1 MLAVSAATALILKG
15 MTRTKGGMTAPGLDP
30 LQRIRGRRIEML
42 TREDLKFSS
51 GTVAVEIFAELG
63 FESRLVTDDQFDPS
77 PDRIVFIGG
86 NAAWHERALDRIR
99 KLPRTERPAVIVW
112 HSEPLPFPRAA
123 GLQLAPM
130 TPREIAKVILRDR
143 RVSDPHSNARHM
155 RRLAQEGIVDLLTV
169 AARSYQAF
177 LAEEGITS
185 ELIPVGYHPSHSRLL
200 DLERDIDVL
209 FLGDLRVRRRK
220 QILRR
225 LEREGLE
232 VHAVGSYSDKQY
244 WGEGRTQLL
253 NRTKILLNLPR
264 HSGLLADLRL
274 ILGMAAGALVI
285 SEPVYLPDP
294 YVPGRH
300 YVEAAIDEMAN
311 TARRYLD
318 DEEARRRITDVGYT
332 FVTQELTWK
341 NSFSDLLAL
350 AAQRLAPVASHK

>member
-1 MLAVSAATALILKG
+1 
-15 MTRTKGGMTAPGLDP
+15 MTRREGGWGAAGVDP
-30 LQRIRGRRIEML
+30 LKSIRGRPIEIL
-42 TREDLKFSS
+42 TREDVKFSS
-51 GTVAVEIFAELG
+51 GGIAVEIFGELG
-63 FESRLVTDDQFDPS
+63 FESRLVTDEEFDTS

-99 KLPRTERPAVIVW
+99 PLPRTHRPGVIVW

-123 GLQLAPM
+123 GLRLAPM
-130 TPREIAKVILRDR
+130 TPREIGKVILRDR

-155 RRLAQEGIVDLLTV
+155 RRIAREGIIDLLTV

-177 LAEEGITS
+177 LAEEGISS
-185 ELIPVGYHPSHSRLL
+185 ELIPVGYHPIHGHLL

-225 LEREGLE
+225 LERDGLD
-232 VHAVGSYSDKQY
+232 VHAVGSYSDQRY

-253 NRTKILLNLPR
+253 NRAKILLNLPR
-264 HSGLLADLRL
+264 HAGLLADLRL

-294 YVPGRH
+294 FEPGKH
-300 YVEAAIDEMAN
+300 YVEATIEEMPE
-311 TARRYLD
+311 TARRYLA
-318 DEEARRRITDVGYT
+318 DEDARRRITEAGHA
-332 FVTQELTWK
+332 FVTQELTWEH
-341 NSFSDLLAL
+341 SFADLLAL
-350 AAQRLAPVASHK
+350 AAERLPPLAARATSP